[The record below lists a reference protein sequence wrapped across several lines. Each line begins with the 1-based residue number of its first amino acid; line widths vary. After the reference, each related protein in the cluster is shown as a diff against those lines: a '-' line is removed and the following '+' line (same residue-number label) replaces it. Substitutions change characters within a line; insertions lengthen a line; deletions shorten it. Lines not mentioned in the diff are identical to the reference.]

1 MWMCC
6 VPVRASDQS
15 SQVPLRDRGDLPAH
29 GCFPW
34 ILKATIQI
42 GGFYI
47 LSNGSQLCS
56 DPDAVGWFPPFSLSH
71 PSIVF
76 GLNPVC
82 KDQIGI
88 VYVGVFHHKTQIH
101 TFYL

>member
-1 MWMCC
+1 MCLTMKTRILTKNISMFDPPKMAFNKAID
-6 VPVRASDQS
+6 VFI
-15 SQVPLRDRGDLPAH
+15 G
-29 GCFPW
+29 F
-34 ILKATIQI
+34 LKATIQI

-47 LSNGSQLCS
+47 LNNGSQLCS